1 MQNSLVMK
9 FSTERGPIPWV
20 VLLIFKK
27 DHPEIKNKVIKDYFY
42 PHCPHVPLELA
53 FWQAATHQ

>member
-1 MQNSLVMK
+1 MK